1 MKTIAIMQPYF
12 LPYIGYFQLINA
24 VDQFVVYDNI
34 QFTKKGWFHRNRILV
49 NGRDKMFTVPLNK
62 GSDYLNVVQREL
74 ADSFDKESQKI
85 LRTIEASYRK
95 APYYKEI
102 MSLVEQCFQC
112 RSGNLFDFI
121 HASLTLVI
129 QFLEIDT
136 DIIIS
141 SSIDIDHTLKSQDK
155 VLAICKSLNADIYI
169 NAIGGRD
176 LYTAEAFRNEG
187 IELHFLKTNP
197 IEYRQFD
204 NKFVP
209 WLSIIDVM
217 MFNSKEKIDD
227 YLHNYYS
234 LI

>member
-1 MKTIAIMQPYF
+1 MKLAIMQPYF

-34 QFTKKGWFHRNRILV
+34 QFTKKGWFHRNQILV
-49 NGRDKMFTVPLNK
+49 NGRDKMFSIPLK
-62 GSDYLNVVQREL
+62 KDSDYLDVAQREL

-85 LRTIEASYRK
+85 IRTIEASYRK
-95 APYYKEI
+95 APYYKEV
-102 MSLVEQCFQC
+102 MPLVQECFQR
-112 RSGNLFDFI
+112 RSGNLFRFI
-121 HASLTLVI
+121 HASLTLLT

-169 NAIGGRD
+169 NAIGGQD

-187 IELHFLKTNP
+187 IELRFIKTKP

-204 NKFVP
+204 NEFVP
-209 WLSIIDVM
+209 WLSIVDVM
-217 MFNSKEKIDD
+217 MFNSKERINE
-227 YLHNYYS
+227 YLHHHYS